1 MASEPS
7 GLCCALYDAFL
18 SYIHAENLAPAAG
31 ACNPETCS
39 NDYMFMKH
47 FIDDSN
53 MDATFLKAGVDDAL
67 EFDAAHGDAK
77 IANLLLFAYIGRHFT
92 DSREETHPL
101 FKYNFATNVLR
112 AVQPHC
118 AFERR
123 VYLSMII
130 LTVVVLVFVILSRHI
145 PNAWK
150 FWERSADVAPK
161 HTGAQ
166 ASGMKSVAAHCS
178 VSSVSSG
185 SSVGNVSS
193 VGSRALDFGL
203 RQR

>member
-31 ACNPETCS
+31 ACIPETCS
-39 NDYMFMKH
+39 DDFMFMEH

-53 MDATFLKAGVDDAL
+53 MDAMFLKKQQNGAL
-67 EFDAAHGDAK
+67 EFEPGEDVTK

-123 VYLSMII
+123 VYLSMIV

-150 FWERSADVAPK
+150 FWERAADAAPK
-161 HTGAQ
+161 STREQTEIKLHAP
-166 ASGMKSVAAHCS
+166 AHAAG
-178 VSSVSSG
+178 VVGSSG
-185 SSVGNVSS
+185 L
-193 VGSRALDFGL
+193 GSRALDFGL

>member
-31 ACNPETCS
+31 ACNPDTCS
-39 NDYMFMKH
+39 DDFMFMKH

-53 MDATFLKAGVDDAL
+53 MDATFLKTDGHNAL
-67 EFDAAHGDAK
+67 EFDAGHSDAK

-123 VYLSMII
+123 VYLSMIV

-150 FWERSADVAPK
+150 FWERSAGLTPTHASAPAGKTVVASN
-161 HTGAQ
+161 G
-166 ASGMKSVAAHCS
+166 SVGS
-178 VSSVSSG
+178 VS
-185 SSVGNVSS
+185 NVSS

>member
-7 GLCCALYDAFL
+7 GLCCTLYDAFL

-53 MDATFLKAGVDDAL
+53 MDATFLKAGVDNAL
-67 EFDAAHGDAK
+67 EFDAEHSDAK

-123 VYLSMII
+123 VYLSMIV

-150 FWERSADVAPK
+150 FWERSAGSTQT
-161 HTGAQ
+161 H
-166 ASGMKSVAAHCS
+166 ASTTLTSKFTPGNGSAGG
-178 VSSVSSG
+178 VS
-185 SSVGNVSS
+185 NVSS

>member
-31 ACNPETCS
+31 ACIPETCS
-39 NDYMFMKH
+39 DDFMFMKH

-53 MDATFLKAGVDDAL
+53 MDATFLQTNADNAL
-67 EFDAAHGDAK
+67 EFDATHEHAK

-123 VYLSMII
+123 VYLSMIV

-150 FWERSADVAPK
+150 FWERSAGSTQTHSDTLK
-161 HTGAQ
+161 SKFTTGNGSA
-166 ASGMKSVAAHCS
+166 GS
-178 VSSVSSG
+178 VSD
-185 SSVGNVSS
+185 VSS

>member
-1 MASEPS
+1 MASETS

-31 ACNPETCS
+31 ACIPETCS
-39 NDYMFMKH
+39 DDFMFMKH

-53 MDATFLKAGVDDAL
+53 MDATFLKAGVDNAL
-67 EFDAAHGDAK
+67 EFDAVHDDAK

-123 VYLSMII
+123 VYLSMIV

-150 FWERSADVAPK
+150 FWERSAGLTPTHASAPAN
-161 HTGAQ
+161 GGV
-166 ASGMKSVAAHCS
+166 SS
-178 VSSVSSG
+178 VSSVS
-185 SSVGNVSS
+185 NVSS

>member
-1 MASEPS
+1 MASEPR

-31 ACNPETCS
+31 ACNPDTCS
-39 NDYMFMKH
+39 DDFMFMKH

-53 MDATFLKAGVDDAL
+53 MDATFLKTDGHNAL
-67 EFDAAHGDAK
+67 EFDATHEHAK

-123 VYLSMII
+123 VYLSMIV

-150 FWERSADVAPK
+150 FWKRAADTTPKNIRK
-161 HTGAQ
+161 HTEINLHAHAHAG
-166 ASGMKSVAAHCS
+166 SVGS
-178 VSSVSSG
+178 VGSG
-185 SSVGNVSS
+185 SSRGI
-193 VGSRALDFGL
+193 RAIDFGL

>member
-1 MASEPS
+1 MASETS

-31 ACNPETCS
+31 ACKPETCGD
-39 NDYMFMKH
+39 DYMFMKH

-53 MDATFLKAGVDDAL
+53 MDAKFLIEGSSADNAL
-67 EFDAAHGDAK
+67 QFDHDQSNEQ

-123 VYLSMII
+123 VYLSMIV

-150 FWERSADVAPK
+150 FWERSAGLTPTHASAPASKTVVASN
-161 HTGAQ
+161 G
-166 ASGMKSVAAHCS
+166 S
-178 VSSVSSG
+178 VSSVS
-185 SSVGNVSS
+185 NVSS

>member
-7 GLCCALYDAFL
+7 GLCSALYDAFL

-31 ACNPETCS
+31 ACIPETCS
-39 NDYMFMKH
+39 DDFMFMEH

-53 MDATFLKAGVDDAL
+53 MDAMFLKKQQNGAL
-67 EFDAAHGDAK
+67 EFEPGEDVTK

-123 VYLSMII
+123 VYLSMIV
-130 LTVVVLVFVILSRHI
+130 LTVVVLAIAMKKI
-145 PNAWK
+145 P
-150 FWERSADVAPK
+150 
-161 HTGAQ
+161 
-166 ASGMKSVAAHCS
+166 
-178 VSSVSSG
+178 
-185 SSVGNVSS
+185 
-193 VGSRALDFGL
+193 SRAMSPFVLSPPPPL
-203 RQR
+203 PTILQVAV

>member
-1 MASEPS
+1 MASETS

-31 ACNPETCS
+31 ACIPETCS
-39 NDYMFMKH
+39 DDFMFMKH

-53 MDATFLKAGVDDAL
+53 MDAKFLIEGSGADNAL
-67 EFDAAHGDAK
+67 QFDHDQSNEQ

-123 VYLSMII
+123 VYLSMIV

-150 FWERSADVAPK
+150 FWERSAGLTPTHASAPAN
-161 HTGAQ
+161 G
-166 ASGMKSVAAHCS
+166 S
-178 VSSVSSG
+178 VSSVSSV
-185 SSVGNVSS
+185 SNVSS